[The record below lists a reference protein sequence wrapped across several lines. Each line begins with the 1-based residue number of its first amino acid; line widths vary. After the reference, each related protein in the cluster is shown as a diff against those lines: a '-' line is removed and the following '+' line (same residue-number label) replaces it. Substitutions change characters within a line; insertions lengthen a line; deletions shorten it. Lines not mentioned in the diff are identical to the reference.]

1 MEKLTQLPIFD
12 DMEQLLSQ
20 LISNYNFN
28 LILSINII
36 SYLIIQLLHKIM
48 FTPKGIKILITIIVS
63 IAMAILY
70 HFISDISTEVLINS
84 AILAPLAWDWV
95 FKPVLNKIG
104 IDYKEDC

>member
-1 MEKLTQLPIFD
+1 
-12 DMEQLLSQ
+12 MEQLLSQ

-63 IAMAILY
+63 IAVGILY
-70 HFISDISTEVLINS
+70 HFISDISIEVLVNS
-84 AILAPLAWDWV
+84 VILAPLAWDWV
-95 FKPVLNKIG
+95 FKPILNKIG
-104 IDYKEDC
+104 IDYKEEDY

>member
-1 MEKLTQLPIFD
+1 MDI
-12 DMEQLLSQ
+12 LLEQ

-48 FTPKGIKILITIIVS
+48 FTPKGIKILITILVS
-63 IAMAILY
+63 IAAGILY

-84 AILAPLAWDWV
+84 VILAPLAWDWV
-95 FKPVLNKIG
+95 FKPILNKIG
-104 IDYKEDC
+104 IDYKEEDY

>member
-1 MEKLTQLPIFD
+1 ME
-12 DMEQLLSQ
+12 ELLSQ

-63 IAMAILY
+63 IAVGILY
-70 HFISDISTEVLINS
+70 HFISDISTEVLVNS
-84 AILAPLAWDWV
+84 VILAPLAWDWV
-95 FKPVLNKIG
+95 FKPILNKIG
-104 IDYKEDC
+104 IDYKEEDY